1 MIPSS
6 AESDADHALRA
17 QLDRLVCAHRKAM
30 VSFARRF
37 APEHDAENAEG
48 ITQDALLMILERR
61 VALPDDDHRAI
72 GVVMHVIRNVARNR
86 RRHEELRRTKTVEE
100 DRRIPV
106 TAEDASWRAL
116 SRGRTS
122 REVTA
127 ALVGLTHAEREVVTL
142 HVIHDLSLKEV
153 AERRGCAIRTV
164 KELYRRA
171 VPKLRAAL
179 RER

>member
-1 MIPSS
+1 
-6 AESDADHALRA
+6 
-17 QLDRLVCAHRKAM
+17 M

-37 APEHDAENAEG
+37 APEHDPEIAEG

-72 GVVMHVIRNVARNR
+72 GVVMHVIRNVGRNR
-86 RRHEELRRTKTVEE
+86 RRHEELRRAKTLNEE
-100 DRRIPV
+100 TLDDGRRIPV
-106 TAEDASWRAL
+106 TAGDASWRPL
-116 SRGRTS
+116 WRVRTS

-127 ALVGLTHAEREVVTL
+127 ALDCLTPAEREVVTL

-153 AERRGCAIRTV
+153 AELRGCAIRTV

-179 RER
+179 GEREG